1 MENNMQFS
9 DIARTIDNRLSM
21 SPGVYHKAKG
31 SQKRMLDTTG
41 IDLEA
46 NISLFPA
53 SDDYEAKARSSVLG
67 SSRISVPSLSYNHH
81 MSV

>member
-1 MENNMQFS
+1 
-9 DIARTIDNRLSM
+9 
-21 SPGVYHKAKG
+21 
-31 SQKRMLDTTG
+31 MLDTTG